1 MIGLRSESVTSVETV
16 QSEPV
21 AADDHREQPVTSYS
35 SDTDLTLSA
44 CEYTPGGEF
53 YC

>member
-1 MIGLRSESVTSVETV
+1 MVGLRSESVTSAETV

-21 AADDHREQPVTSYS
+21 GADDYLEQPVTSYS